1 MKKTNTL
8 GRYACAAVALL
19 FLATA
24 CSKSDNSEPIPVDP
38 VKPGPF
44 LLETV
49 TTTTSSGTKTDSF
62 VYNNKHQLIAIYIP
76 SRMRPEN
83 GQSFEMTYDEA
94 GRVAKTI
101 NNSKSGI
108 ISVGNP
114 NWKGGKVSIFE
125 QHPECSNCVDQ
136 SWSYEFN
143 NLGQVG
149 LIGSKDSLFSTD
161 VVRYFEYTYEG
172 KDVVKEYQYPGGPKV
187 HDPARGYTYTYKY
200 DKGNNPFY
208 TIYKNNPYVH
218 FYSELTS
225 VDVMPSEHNLSY
237 ADHAGTT
244 YTYENS
250 YDEKT
255 GLLMTQKVTITNSSS
270 VSYKSARFKYI
281 EVK

>member
-1 MKKTNTL
+1 MKETNTL
-8 GRYACAAVALL
+8 GRYACAAVAFL

-24 CSKSDNSEPIPVDP
+24 CSKSDSSEPIPVDP
-38 VKPGPF
+38 VKTSSF

-49 TTTTSSGTKTDSF
+49 TTTTNGGTKTDSF

-76 SRMRPEN
+76 SRARPEN

-94 GRVAKTI
+94 GKVSKTI

-125 QHPECSNCVDQ
+125 QHPECSNCLDQ
-136 SWSYEFN
+136 SWAYEFN
-143 NLGQVG
+143 SLGQAV
-149 LIGSKDSLFSTD
+149 LIGSKDSLFSTN
-161 VVRYFEYTYEG
+161 VVRYFENTYEG
-172 KDVVKEYQYPGGPKV
+172 KDVIKQYVYTGPKEN
-187 HDPARGYTYTYKY
+187 DPARGSAYTFKY
-200 DKGNNPFY
+200 DKGTNPFY
-208 TIYKNNPYVH
+208 NIYKNNPYVH

-225 VDVMPSEHNLSY
+225 VIVMPSEHNLTYFDRS
-237 ADHAGTT
+237 GTI
-244 YTYENS
+244 YTFENA

-255 GLLMTQKVTITNSSS
+255 GLLMTQKATITNP
-270 VSYKSARFKYI
+270 SYTYYQSAKFKYI